1 MLPSRRVIPWWFV
14 MVVLWATA
22 VWSVQATT
30 EEPTSET
37 YEKQQVEED
46 FSDEPPS
53 KEATLLEEL
62 QSRLK
67 EVEERERGLQLRE
80 EKILSLQQ
88 DLEALAAR
96 QAKEA
101 GRLKKEAGELDE
113 EQRRYVEQDP
123 ALVHLIKIYESMDP
137 EEGALR
143 IEQMREGLALDI
155 LAGVKNKKAA
165 GILAGVAPKKAA
177 KLSEGLRKYRE
188 IKLQRPKKSK
198 PPT

>member
-30 EEPTSET
+30 DELPSEMH
-37 YEKQQVEED
+37 EKQQVEED
-46 FSDEPPS
+46 FSDEPLS
-53 KEATLLEEL
+53 EEATLLEEL
-62 QSRLK
+62 QRRLK
-67 EVEERERGLQLRE
+67 EVEARERGLQLRE

-101 GRLKKEAGELDE
+101 KRLKNEAGELDE
-113 EQRRYVEQDP
+113 EQRRYIEQDP

-188 IKLQRPKKSK
+188 IKLQRKNKSK